1 MAGLRCPRCLSPV
14 PASATRCAVCGAD
27 PRLAAAGQEATP
39 AVLAPRLESGASD
52 GARQQAVAAEWW
64 LRAAGA
70 LGLGI
75 AALAMLI
82 WLALL
87 ADAAGFGP
95 VAWPALIA
103 VGAVVV
109 VGALLQ
115 LERRW
120 RALRQMTDKT
130 DASAD
135 PSDLDLL
142 HLFAARFAPPASGP
156 DSFRPPLWPTGV
168 RADEAAWRA
177 VAATLLDLSE
187 RDVIEMEPHALPT
200 PGEPVDVLAVRLVRP
215 LPPGDDFASR
225 LLHPLARRGVGAS
238 TTVSE
243 LVGQLLVL
251 HRHPARSLLQLA
263 RPHLVAAGFIQPG
276 GHGPVALL
284 RPLQANPERIVGARP
299 ALEAL
304 ETRLAGWDERAPGLV
319 ATLRAEALAGFLRA
333 RARARQGAR

>member
-1 MAGLRCPRCLSPV
+1 MPGLRCPRCLSPV
-14 PASATRCAVCGAD
+14 PASATRCAICGAD
-27 PRLAAAGQEATP
+27 PRLALTRPEAAP
-39 AVLAPRLESGASD
+39 AVLAPRLEAGARE
-52 GARQQAVAAEWW
+52 GARQPAVAAAWW
-64 LRAAGA
+64 LRGAGA
-70 LGLGI
+70 LALGL
-75 AALAMLI
+75 AALALLL

-87 ADAAGFGP
+87 ADAAGFGAL
-95 VAWPALIA
+95 AWPALIG
-103 VGAVVV
+103 VGAVAV

-120 RALRQMTDKT
+120 RLLRQITDKT
-130 DASAD
+130 DASAS
-135 PSDLDLL
+135 PSDLDLM

-156 DSFRPPLWPTGV
+156 DSFRPPLWPGGV

-187 RDVIEMEPHALPT
+187 RDVVEMEPRALPT
-200 PGEPVDVLAVRLVRP
+200 PGDPVPVLAVRLVRP
-215 LPPGDDFASR
+215 LPPGDDFAVR

-251 HRHPARSLLQLA
+251 HRHPARSLLELA
-263 RPHLVAAGFIQPG
+263 RPHLVAAGFIRPG

-284 RPLQANPERIVGARP
+284 RPLQANAERIVGARP

-304 ETRLAGWDERAPGLV
+304 ETRLAGWDEREPGLV

-333 RARARQGAR
+333 RARARQGTR